1 MKEIFLVI
9 ILLTLIGGY
18 IKKINEIISGSGK
31 VVEINFEYVEVYY
44 REVVKYNLNDFDKA
58 NELNS
63 KFETSIKN

>member
-44 REVVKYNLNDFDKA
+44 REVVKYNLNDFDKT